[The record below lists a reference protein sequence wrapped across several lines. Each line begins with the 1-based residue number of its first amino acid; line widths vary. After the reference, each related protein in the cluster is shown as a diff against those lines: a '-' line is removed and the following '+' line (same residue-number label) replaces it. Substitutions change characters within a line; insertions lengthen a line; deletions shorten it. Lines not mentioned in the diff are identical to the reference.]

1 MEYDPKQLEILMHK
15 VAFTLGNKLE
25 EFIPIDK
32 DNVRIYACGPTV
44 YNYAHIGNARMAV
57 VNDLLVRF
65 LRTIYPKVTYVS
77 NITDIDDKIIA
88 ASEETNVPIK
98 ELTTKFT
105 TIYNEDMSVLGV
117 KLPDIQPKAT
127 EHINE
132 MIELIKLLIQNNFA
146 YEKEGHVL
154 FHVPAFKDYGSLSR
168 RNRDE
173 QIMGSRVEIAPYKK
187 DPTDFVLWK
196 PSPSPKPGWE
206 SPWGFGRPGWHLE
219 CSAMSEKTLGLPFDI
234 HSGGADLIFPHHEN
248 EIAQTCAAHNNIN
261 DLKSFAKYWFHNGF
275 VNVEGEKMS
284 KSLGNISLVNELI
297 KEFKGEVLRL
307 TLVSAHYRQPLNWT
321 RNIIKQNSTMLDRF
335 YRNLK
340 ELENIEAYKDNNQID
355 DNVIE
360 GLYDDLNTPKVIAE
374 LNVLSNQI
382 GSADKKMKAKIKY
395 NLLEVGKIIGILQNN
410 PDKWFGYGKSANLD
424 ETTIERLIKE
434 RNEARGNKNFDV
446 ADQIR
451 DELKE
456 KGIEI
461 EDTKKGTVWKSI

>member
-1 MEYDPKQLEILMHK
+1 MGKLKLHNT
-15 VAFTLGNKLE
+15 FGNKLE
-25 EFIPIDK
+25 DFIPIDK
-32 DNVRIYACGPTV
+32 NNVRIYACGPTV

-105 TIYNEDMSVLGV
+105 KIYNEDMSVLGV
-117 KLPDIQPKAT
+117 TLPDIQPKAT

-154 FHVPAFKDYGSLSR
+154 FHVPEFKDYGSLSG

-173 QIMGSRVEIAPYKK
+173 QIMGSRVEVAPYKK

-234 HSGGADLIFPHHEN
+234 HSGGADLVFPHHEN
-248 EIAQTCAAHNNIN
+248 EIAQTCAAHNNTD

-284 KSLGNISLVNELI
+284 KSLGNIRLVNELV

-340 ELENIEAYKDNNQID
+340 DLENIDAYKDDNQID
-355 DNVIE
+355 DNIIE
-360 GLYDDLNTPKVIAE
+360 GLYDDLNTPKVIAA
-374 LNVLSNQI
+374 LNILSNQI
-382 GSADKKMKAKIKY
+382 GSADKKMKGKIKY
-395 NLLEVGKIIGILQNN
+395 NLLEVGKIIGILQNS
-410 PDKWFGYGKSANLD
+410 PDKWLGYGKSAKLD

-434 RNEARGNKNFDV
+434 RNEARGNKNFEV

-451 DELKE
+451 NELKE

-461 EDTKKGTVWKSI
+461 EDTKKGTVWKSV

>member
-1 MEYDPKQLEILMHK
+1 MDKLKLHN
-15 VAFTLGNKLE
+15 TLGNKLE

-32 DNVRIYACGPTV
+32 NNVRIYACGPTV

-105 TIYNEDMSVLGV
+105 TIYNKDMSVLGV

-154 FHVPAFKDYGSLSR
+154 FHVPAFKDYGSLSG

-173 QIMGSRVEIAPYKK
+173 QIMGSRVEVAPYKK

-196 PSPSPKPGWE
+196 PSPSPKPGWK

-234 HSGGADLIFPHHEN
+234 HSGGADLVFPHHEN
-248 EIAQTCAAHNNIN
+248 EIAQTCAAHNNTD

-284 KSLGNISLVNELI
+284 KSLGNIRLVNELV

-382 GSADKKMKAKIKY
+382 VSADKKMKGKIKY

-410 PDKWFGYGKSANLD
+410 PDKWLGYGKSANLD

-434 RNEARGNKNFDV
+434 RNEARGSKNFDV

-456 KGIEI
+456 KGIKI
-461 EDTKKGTVWKSI
+461 EDTKKGTIWKSI